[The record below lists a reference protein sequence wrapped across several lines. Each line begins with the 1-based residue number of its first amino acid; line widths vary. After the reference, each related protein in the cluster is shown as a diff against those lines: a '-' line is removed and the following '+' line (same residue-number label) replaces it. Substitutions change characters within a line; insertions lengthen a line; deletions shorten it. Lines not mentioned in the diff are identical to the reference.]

1 MSEETVTAPSN
12 SPVQTET
19 GNSSPSHTS
28 STLLNTNETDGS
40 GLDSSSQIFDNLE
53 EILLELNTFEK
64 EISKASSGSLVD
76 LTIPTTLE
84 SYLKLVATAGSAQF
98 SWTKIK
104 PLFRVK
110 LEQVIHEFNS
120 SSPTAEIPIMP
131 NVDPFNFDAVKGKV
145 FEQLEAFVGIPFTVQ
160 RLAELLTS
168 PR

>member
-1 MSEETVTAPSN
+1 MNEEVAAPSN
-12 SPVQTET
+12 SPIQVEP
-19 GNSSPSHTS
+19 GNSSPGHTS
-28 STLLNTNETDGS
+28 ATLLHTNETGDTS
-40 GLDSSSQIFDNLE
+40 LDSSSRIFDNLE
-53 EILLELNTFEK
+53 EILLELNNFEK
-64 EISKASSGSLVD
+64 EISKTSSGSLVD
-76 LTIPTTLE
+76 LTIPSTLE

-98 SWTKIK
+98 SWSKIK

-110 LEQVIHEFNS
+110 LEQVIQEFNS

-160 RLAELLTS
+160 RLAELITS